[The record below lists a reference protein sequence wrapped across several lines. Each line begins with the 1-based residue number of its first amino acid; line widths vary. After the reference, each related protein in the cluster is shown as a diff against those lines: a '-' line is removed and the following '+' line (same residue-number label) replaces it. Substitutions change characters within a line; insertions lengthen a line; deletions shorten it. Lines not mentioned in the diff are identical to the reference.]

1 MDDTPPGDPTPLLDL
16 CEREPELF
24 VRQGSFALVPLY
36 FSRAQVLRAIAIQ
49 RRHVTG
55 TRRVQRARTRQLDA
69 LRTEVLVWGVI
80 DPKVARVRATSA
92 RWILDLLVELELS
105 PRAARTEEVILGIVI
120 TLGMVEHKVG
130 ALALTP
136 ASPSRATR
144 ARPRR
149 RR

>member
-36 FSRAQVLRAIAIQ
+36 FSRADVLRAIAIQ

-55 TRRVQRARTRQLDA
+55 TRRMQRARTRQLDA
-69 LRTEVLVWGVI
+69 FRAEVLVWGMI

-92 RWILDLLVELELS
+92 GWILDLLVDLELS
-105 PRAARTEEVILGIVI
+105 PRAVWTEGVMLEIII
-120 TLGMVEHKVG
+120 TLGMVARKVG
-130 ALALTP
+130 ALGLTP
-136 ASPSRATR
+136 ASPSRATPER
-144 ARPRR
+144 PPRR
-149 RR
+149 P